1 MRNAPSIE
9 DELHNTLK
17 LTLHCAHPSPSV
29 WPEVKQVLQQLQSHL
44 VDVDDDG
51 AKQDFYGITLGLYF
65 KAIFLIS
72 RIRM

>member
-29 WPEVKQVLQQLQSHL
+29 WPEVKQFLQQLEEI
-44 VDVDDDG
+44 
-51 AKQDFYGITLGLYF
+51 KP
-65 KAIFLIS
+65 
-72 RIRM
+72 